1 MASVS
6 LYLVFSSIQ
15 YMVCCNDIHLAKR
28 LRYALLFL
36 AEFLSSLRI
45 GPHIECDKLV
55 SEPLPTLGAPLID
68 RTWPLLSLEEKTI
81 LSLVTYRR
89 VGILFTPYPLR
100 RSGEELSRRCFDST
114 TLLTQ
119 FF

>member
-28 LRYALLFL
+28 LRYALLSL
-36 AEFLSSLRI
+36 AGLPSSLRI
-45 GPHIECDKLV
+45 GPHIGPDKLV
-55 SEPLPTLGAPLID
+55 SEPLPTAGAPLID
-68 RTWPLLSLEEKTI
+68 RTVGESRRTTI
-81 LSLVTYRR
+81 LSLVIHRR

-100 RSGEELSRRCFDST
+100 RSGEEL
-114 TLLTQ
+114 
-119 FF
+119 